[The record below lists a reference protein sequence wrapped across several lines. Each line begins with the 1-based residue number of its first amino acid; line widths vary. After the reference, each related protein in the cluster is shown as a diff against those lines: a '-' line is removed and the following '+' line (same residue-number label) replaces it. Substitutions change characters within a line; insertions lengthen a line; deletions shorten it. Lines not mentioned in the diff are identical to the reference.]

1 MKLKELFEK
10 YGDKKYGLGKSTPE
24 DDEHKTKTM
33 DKHRA
38 ALKELIGKHK
48 EAEDSGDYDAA
59 DKHEAAIKLHKAK
72 MTNDS
77 TYLKGKDKNAQKE
90 K

>member
-1 MKLKELFEK
+1 MKIKELIEA

-38 ALKELIGKHK
+38 TLKELISKHK
-48 EAEDSGDYDAA
+48 EAEDSGDYETA

-72 MTNDS
+72 MANDS
-77 TYLKGKDKNAQKE
+77 TYLKGKDKNEQKV